1 VANARLEV
9 AKLDNQIGVARTY
22 RFPSL
27 QLNVLEAQLLHK
39 LNFEFPAGVWGVYPA
54 TGPIPGAPSSVTTP
68 AHPFTLVTGSL
79 TQPISQQ
86 HRIGLGIHLREL
98 ERDAAREQY
107 RAARL
112 AVTNGVKKLY
122 YANLQTQSA
131 LRANQSALQTLRE
144 LDRVVSESVAQQVVL
159 KSDALEVKARIAKA
173 EYEDAALQHGLATQR
188 EQLNDLM
195 GRDTRIEFTV
205 RSLPEPSLAPADLA
219 QARTRAAAEHPEILT
234 ARLRV
239 REAEQDRNFKKAEY
253 IPDVNFTFQ
262 YLSPFH
268 LNPLPRNVAA
278 AGLSLQWDVFD
289 WGRKKK
295 RAGDQGPNRR
305 AGQERADERREPGVV
320 GSGSRYRRVEEARRL
335 LRVVQMAQET
345 AQEKVRIATNR
356 HAERSALLKD
366 LLRRRRRLRS
376 RLPDQQALSAFFSAQ
391 SDSTRLWTG
400 CEPMKAQAAKRGAD
414 YNKESSAKPTRS
426 LRGWRE
432 FRVKQSYLWMAV
444 AAGTVLMTGCRN
456 EEKATT
462 PLTPVTVTV
471 VEQSNGANEVRYS
484 GNIMPRSQVNLAFR
498 IGGYVEKILTTPGSG
513 HLIQEGDEVHRERCS
528 SASGNR
534 IMLPKS
540 RRPAR
545 SSPRPH

>member
-1 VANARLEV
+1 
-9 AKLDNQIGVARTY
+9 
-22 RFPSL
+22 
-27 QLNVLEAQLLHK
+27 
-39 LNFEFPAGVWGVYPA
+39 
-54 TGPIPGAPSSVTTP
+54 
-68 AHPFTLVTGSL
+68 VTGSL

-295 RAGDQGPNRR
+295 ELAIKDQTVEQAKN
-305 AGQERADERREPGVV
+305 ALMSAESQVLLEVE
-320 GSGSRYRRVEEARRL
+320 SRYRQVEEARRL

-366 LLRRRRRLRS
+366 LLEAQASLAEV
-376 RLPDQQALSAFFSAQ
+376 DYQYQQALSAFFSAQ
-391 SDSTRLWTG
+391 SEFD
-400 CEPMKAQAAKRGAD
+400 KASGQAA
-414 YNKESSAKPTRS
+414 
-426 LRGWRE
+426 
-432 FRVKQSYLWMAV
+432 
-444 AAGTVLMTGCRN
+444 
-456 EEKATT
+456 
-462 PLTPVTVTV
+462 
-471 VEQSNGANEVRYS
+471 
-484 GNIMPRSQVNLAFR
+484 SQ
-498 IGGYVEKILTTPGSG
+498 
-513 HLIQEGDEVHRERCS
+513 
-528 SASGNR
+528 
-534 IMLPKS
+534 
-540 RRPAR
+540 
-545 SSPRPH
+545 

>member
-1 VANARLEV
+1 MSGMFARSALIATLLAAPIPLRPQVSAVQQPPAVAEELSLEQAVNLALKNNRSVANARLEV

-122 YANLQTQSA
+122 YAILQTQSA

-173 EYEDAALQHGLATQR
+173 EYEDAALQHGLATER

-205 RSLPEPSLAPADLA
+205 GSLPEPSLAPADLA

-278 AGLSLQWDVFD
+278 AGFSLQWDVFD

-295 RAGDQGPNRR
+295 ELAIKDQTVEQAKN
-305 AGQERADERREPGVV
+305 ALMSAESQVLLEVE
-320 GSGSRYRRVEEARRL
+320 SRYRQVEEARRL

-366 LLRRRRRLRS
+366 LLEAQASLAEV
-376 RLPDQQALSAFFSAQ
+376 DYQYQQALSAFFSAQ
-391 SDSTRLWTG
+391 AEFD
-400 CEPMKAQAAKRGAD
+400 KASGQAA
-414 YNKESSAKPTRS
+414 
-426 LRGWRE
+426 
-432 FRVKQSYLWMAV
+432 
-444 AAGTVLMTGCRN
+444 
-456 EEKATT
+456 
-462 PLTPVTVTV
+462 
-471 VEQSNGANEVRYS
+471 
-484 GNIMPRSQVNLAFR
+484 SQ
-498 IGGYVEKILTTPGSG
+498 
-513 HLIQEGDEVHRERCS
+513 
-528 SASGNR
+528 
-534 IMLPKS
+534 
-540 RRPAR
+540 
-545 SSPRPH
+545 